1 MEFGMDK
8 LGVEKL
14 RAELETISLT
24 KTNEGDTILTVRL
37 KLEMRTGMQ
46 PVYDSLAG
54 YRHVGLEAK
63 PKKLT
68 ITAE

>member
-1 MEFGMDK
+1 MERS
-8 LGVEKL
+8 GVEKL
-14 RAELETISLT
+14 EGELASISLA

-37 KLEMRTGMQ
+37 KLEARPGMQ

-54 YRHVGLEAK
+54 CRHVSLEAE

-68 ITAE
+68 IMAR

>member
-1 MEFGMDK
+1 MDR

-14 RAELETISLT
+14 EGELETISLT

-37 KLEMRTGMQ
+37 KLETRAGMQ
-46 PVYDSLAG
+46 PVYDSLAR
-54 YRHVGLEAK
+54 YRHVNLEAE

-68 ITAE
+68 IMAR

>member
-1 MEFGMDK
+1 MDE

-14 RAELETISLT
+14 EADLEAISLA
-24 KTNEGDTILTVRL
+24 KTDEGATILTVRL
-37 KLEMRTGMQ
+37 KLEARPGMQ

-54 YRHVGLEAK
+54 CRHVSLEAE

-68 ITAE
+68 LTGK